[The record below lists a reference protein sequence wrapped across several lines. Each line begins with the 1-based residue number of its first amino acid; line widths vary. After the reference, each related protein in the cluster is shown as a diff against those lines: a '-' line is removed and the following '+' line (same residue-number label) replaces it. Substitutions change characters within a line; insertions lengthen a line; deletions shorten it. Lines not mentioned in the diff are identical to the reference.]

1 MIRRNNFYVSILSP
15 VTVAVLPVQ
24 RQAARFVSLLV
35 VEGCTP
41 SPAHQSEHVLHPQQ
55 LSHHTRLSHPG
66 IEVKQVRDYQLC
78 FGCAFSRVDEFCKV
92 IVSHPCRDACQ
103 VMNDANAKP

>member
-35 VEGCTP
+35 VEGEEGVLHSQLT
-41 SPAHQSEHVLHPQQ
+41 SLSHVLHPQ
-55 LSHHTRLSHPG
+55 
-66 IEVKQVRDYQLC
+66 
-78 FGCAFSRVDEFCKV
+78 
-92 IVSHPCRDACQ
+92 
-103 VMNDANAKP
+103 